1 MGVRALTLALL
12 LVACGG
18 ASDDRGQRTSASPP
32 AAPPA
37 RAVLAPHPDY
47 ITAGP
52 PRQSIDTVTNPFAG
66 DENAI
71 AAGGRL
77 YEQYN
82 CVSCHGGE
90 GAGGIGPTL
99 NDPRWK
105 YGGTPAEIFQSIYE
119 GRPEGMPM
127 WGGRIPDE
135 QIWQLSAYLESL
147 VGEDMATVNWPGVP
161 AEAGRRTP
169 VR

>member
-1 MGVRALTLALL
+1 MGVRALTLAFLL
-12 LVACGG
+12 AACGG
-18 ASDDRGQRTSASPP
+18 ASDDAAERAPSTPP
-32 AAPPA
+32 T
-37 RAVLAPHPDY
+37 RALLAPHPDY
-47 ITAGP
+47 IIAGP
-52 PRQSIDTVTNPFAG
+52 PRPLIDTIANPFAG
-66 DENAI
+66 DELAI
-71 AAGGRL
+71 AAGRRL

-105 YGGTPAEIFQSIYE
+105 YGGTPAAIFQSIYE
-119 GRPEGMPM
+119 GRPEGMPI

-135 QIWQLSAYLESL
+135 QIWQLAAYVESL
-147 VGEDMATVNWPGVP
+147 VGEDMATATVNWPGVP

-169 VR
+169 AR